1 MSDIPRTIPNIL
13 PIFPLT
19 GALLLPGGRLPLH
32 IFEPRYRNMVEDAL
46 AEESYIGMIQPFSTV
61 PVTYHEGGDPNAELD
76 HPQIYEVGCAGYME
90 EWKRLPDG
98 RFVILLHGERR
109 FRVREELPLRRGYRR
124 VEADYGEFGTD
135 PEDSEKKIDSAPLLE
150 QLRGFAENQG
160 IQLDW
165 DVVEALTG
173 ITLLNSLAM
182 GLPFPPEEKQAL
194 LEAPTV
200 EKRVE
205 MLLTLFSMGL
215 DLNPG
220 TEPTGL
226 N

>member
-1 MSDIPRTIPNIL
+1 MSDTPKTVPRIL
-13 PIFPLT
+13 PVFPLT

-46 AEESYIGMIQPFSTV
+46 AEEPYIGMIQPFSTES
-61 PVTYHEGGDPNAELD
+61 VTYHEGGDPNAELD
-76 HPQIYEVGCAGYME
+76 HPTLYSVGCAGYME

-109 FRVREELPLRRGYRR
+109 FRVREELPILRGYRR
-124 VEADYGEFGTD
+124 VEADYEEFEAD
-135 PEDSEKKIDSAPLLE
+135 PKDSEKEIDSAPLLD
-150 QLRGFAENQG
+150 QLRSFSESQG

-165 DVVEALTG
+165 DVVGELTG
-173 ITLLNSLAM
+173 VTLLNSLAM

-194 LEAPTV
+194 LEVPTV
-200 EKRVE
+200 EQRVE
-205 MLLTLFSMGL
+205 LLLTLFSMGL
-215 DLNPG
+215 DLNP
-220 TEPTGL
+220 TPESTGL